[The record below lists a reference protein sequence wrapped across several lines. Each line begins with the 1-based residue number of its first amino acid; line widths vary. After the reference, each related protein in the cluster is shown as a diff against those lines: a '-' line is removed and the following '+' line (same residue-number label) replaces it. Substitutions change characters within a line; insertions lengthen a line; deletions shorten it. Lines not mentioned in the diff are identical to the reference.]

1 MELKKKLKPKK
12 GLRILEYIL
21 GTILLI
27 AIALT
32 IFYFYERYQLTEL
45 GYSIQ
50 ASNEILL
57 KMKKSYVMEI
67 GENKTL
73 NAAFESSDYKEKNL
87 DHYSKIK
94 YQKQKHLIRNIN
106 SLIKRKYNNNEISM
120 ILSHG
125 NDEDVTAFAKRDKV
139 EYLEEFF
146 TYDYAKIRNYD
157 RYLAYMNETGE
168 DEENTIIQV
177 NIDLDKEPYKDPVI
191 TDDYSPKV
199 LVTKHRKLKDGYVP
213 KDLITIPQEYV
224 KGEEKVKGTRIAW
237 QNLKRMIDDAKKEGM
252 EILVNSAYR
261 SYKEQVKV
269 FDLYKG
275 LYGDE
280 YVAKYVSTPGFS
292 EHQTGYGFDLASAK
306 SNVFS
311 TTKEYD
317 WTIKNSAK
325 YGFVHRYPTSSES
338 ITGFSNESWHFR
350 YVGKK
355 IATYV
360 YENKLV
366 YDEYF
371 AMFLDKE
378 N

>member
-1 MELKKKLKPKK
+1 MGLKKKLKPKK
-12 GLRILEYIL
+12 TLRIIGYVL
-21 GTILLI
+21 GTILI
-27 AIALT
+27 IIIGFI

-45 GYSIQ
+45 GYTVK
-50 ASNEILL
+50 ASDEIL
-57 KMKKSYVMEI
+57 KKFKKSYVMEI

-73 NAAFESSDYKEKNL
+73 NAAFESSDYKEKYL
-87 DHYSKIK
+87 DNYSKIK
-94 YQKQKHLIRNIN
+94 YQPHKHLIKNIN
-106 SLIKRKYNNNEISM
+106 TLIKRKYNNNEISM

-125 NDEDVTAFAKRDKV
+125 TDEDVTEFAKRKQV
-139 EYLEEFF
+139 AYLEEFF
-146 TYDYAKIRNYD
+146 TFDYAKIKNYD

-191 TDDYSPKV
+191 TDDYSCKV
-199 LVTKHRKLKDGYVP
+199 LVTKHRKLKDGYKP

-224 KGEEKVKGTRIAW
+224 KGEEKVKGERVAW

-261 SYKEQVKV
+261 SYEDQVEIYNE
-269 FDLYKG
+269 YKG

-292 EHQTGYGFDLASAK
+292 EHQTGYGFDLASSKA
-306 SNVFS
+306 NVFS
-311 TTKEYD
+311 TTKEYE
-317 WTIKNSAK
+317 WTIKNSSK
-325 YGFVHRYPTSSES
+325 YGFVHRYPTSSEA

-378 N
+378 K